1 MLNDMK
7 ILIVTMS
14 MNIGGAET
22 HILELCRELCASG
35 DDVTLA
41 SFGGVYAEEA
51 AASGVKCVTLPLHT
65 KRPGAVLRS
74 YCGLKRLILDGHF
87 DLVHAHARIPAFIC
101 GLLWNT
107 LDVGDGRKFR
117 FVTTAHLNFDVN
129 PLWRRISRW
138 GERVMAVSDDIADYL
153 VDEYGIPR
161 DRIHT
166 TVNGIDTE
174 KFSPA
179 VSPAPVLAK
188 HGLDPARR
196 RVVTMSRLDPDRA
209 DPAFRLLEIAP
220 RLAEAFPDTDILIV
234 GGGSEQAK
242 IEAQAAEINEKAGR
256 ALVTVTGPVSNTGEY
271 CAAADVFVGVSRSA
285 LEAMAA
291 AKPVILAGGQGALG
305 IFDETKTA
313 DAVAT
318 NFCCRGFP
326 LASADTLFDGIS
338 ALLTASPD
346 TRRAMGD
353 RNRAVVI
360 ERYGARRMAEDYRR
374 MYEKTL
380 ASPSP
385 FHLRRTPADVLV
397 SGYYG
402 FGNLG
407 DESLLDV
414 ISASLA
420 EAKPGVKIA
429 ALTKNGRRDARRTG
443 LSCVSRFRLPSV
455 FREIRR
461 AGVLLS
467 GGGSLLQ
474 DATSRRSLK
483 YYAGLL
489 AWAEKH
495 GTKAAVYANGIG
507 PIRDPKNRALAG
519 RVVSR
524 ADRVSVRDP
533 DSKTELVSLGVPEE
547 KIRLTADP
555 AFLIPKCPPERLAAL
570 LRDLRL
576 GEGQYFAVSLR
587 PLGKLTKGAK
597 NAQLTDRDRAFL
609 GETAAALSQIARE
622 TGLTPLI
629 LPMQKSQD
637 SLICR
642 EAADLLREA
651 GTESAAHL
659 PASAGD
665 LIGLLGGARFTVAMR
680 LHAVIFAS
688 SAATPVIALSYD
700 PKVASMMRALGQP
713 TSVELAEVLKTPG
726 ALTNAIVSGV
736 RDVLAREEEI
746 RPSLAGR
753 AQEMRDRCAEDV
765 EGLCRMI

>member
-1 MLNDMK
+1 MK

-41 SFGGVYAEEA
+41 SFGGVYADEA

-74 YCGLKRLILDGHF
+74 YSGLRRLILDGQF

-179 VSPAPVLAK
+179 VSPAPVLEK

-220 RLAEAFPDTDILIV
+220 RLAEAHPDVDILIV
-234 GGGSEQAK
+234 GGGSEEEK
-242 IEAQAAEINEKAGR
+242 IEARAAEINEEAGR

-271 CAAADVFVGVSRSA
+271 CAAADIFVGVSRSA

-305 IFDETKTA
+305 VFDETKVK
-313 DAVAT
+313 DAVST
-318 NFCCRGFP
+318 NFCCRTFP
-326 LASADTLFDGIS
+326 LASADALYDEIS
-338 ALLTASPD
+338 ALLDASPD
-346 TRRAMGD
+346 TLRAMGD
-353 RNRAVVI
+353 YNRATVI
-360 ERYGARRMAEDYRR
+360 ERYGARRMADDYRR

-380 ASPSP
+380 ASPIP
-385 FHLRRTPADVLV
+385 FHLRRTPADVIV

-443 LSCVSRFRLPSV
+443 LSCVSRFRLPAV
-455 FREIRR
+455 MREIRR
-461 AGVLLS
+461 AKVLLS

-519 RVVSR
+519 RVVSH

-533 DSKTELVSLGVPEE
+533 DSGTELVSLGVPEG

-555 AFLIPKCPPERLAAL
+555 AFLIRGCPADRLDAL
-570 LRDLRL
+570 LRALDLEQSR
-576 GEGQYFAVSLR
+576 YFAVSLR
-587 PLGKLTKGAK
+587 PLGKLTKTAK
-597 NAQLTDRDRAFL
+597 NAQLTDRDRLFL
-609 GETAAALSQIARE
+609 SETVAALVEIAHE
-622 TGLTPLI
+622 TGLSPLI

-637 SLICR
+637 SLICA
-642 EAADLLREA
+642 EAVRLLDAA
-651 GTESAAHL
+651 GVKSASYL
-659 PASAGD
+659 PVSAPD
-665 LIGLLGGARFTVAMR
+665 LIGLLGGARFAVAMR

-713 TSVELAEVLKTPG
+713 TSVELAEALETAG
-726 ALTNAIVSGV
+726 ALTDAIVMGAH
-736 RDVLAREEEI
+736 DVLAREDDV
-746 RPSLAGR
+746 RASLADR
-753 AQEMRDRCAEDV
+753 AREMRERCAEDV

>member
-1 MLNDMK
+1 MK

-22 HILELCRELCASG
+22 HILELCRELCAAG

-41 SFGGVYAEEA
+41 SFGGVYADEA

-74 YCGLKRLILDGHF
+74 YAGLKKLIREGAF

-153 VDEYGIPR
+153 VAEYGIPR

-174 KFSPA
+174 KFSPS
-179 VSPAPVLAK
+179 VSPAPVLAAHK
-188 HGLDPARR
+188 LDPARR

-220 RLAEAFPDTDILIV
+220 RLAASYPDVDILIV
-234 GGGSEQAK
+234 GGGSEQAR
-242 IEAQAAEINEKAGR
+242 IEAQAAEINKKAGR
-256 ALVTVTGPVSNTGEY
+256 PLVTVTGPVSNTGEY

-291 AKPVILAGGQGALG
+291 AKPVILAGGQGSLG
-305 IFDETKTA
+305 VFDESKEG
-313 DAVAT
+313 DAVGT

-326 LASADTLFDGIS
+326 LASGDDLLSGIS
-338 ALLTASPD
+338 ALLDADPED
-346 TRRAMGD
+346 LAEMG
-353 RNRAVVI
+353 RFNRDYVI
-360 ERYGARRMAEDYRR
+360 RHYGARRMADDYRR

-380 ASPSP
+380 ASPAP
-385 FHLRRTPADVLV
+385 FHLRKTPADVIV

-420 EAKPGVKIA
+420 RAKPGVKIA
-429 ALTKNGRRDARRTG
+429 ALTKNGRRDAKRTG
-443 LSCVSRFRLPSV
+443 LSCVSRFNLAAV
-455 FREIRR
+455 GHEIRR
-461 AGVLLS
+461 SKLLLS

-489 AWAEKH
+489 AWAENH

-507 PIRDPKNRALAG
+507 PIRDPKNRVLAG

-524 ADRVSVRDP
+524 ADRISVRDP
-533 DSKTELVSLGVPEE
+533 DSKRELVSLGVPEE

-555 AFLIPKCPPERLAAL
+555 AFLLDGCAPERLDAL
-570 LRDLRL
+570 LGEL
-576 GEGQYFAVSLR
+576 GLARGGYFAVSLR
-587 PLGKLTKGAK
+587 PLSRQKKPK
-597 NAQLTDRDRAFL
+597 SAQLTDRDRRFVNEAAH
-609 GETAAALSQIARE
+609 AAAILARE
-622 TGLTPLI
+622 TSLVPLI

-637 SLICR
+637 TAVCE
-642 EAADLLREA
+642 EAAALLRAA
-651 GTESAAHL
+651 GVESALYL
-659 PASAGD
+659 PTSAAD
-665 LIGLLGGARFTVAMR
+665 LIGLLGGARFALAMR

-688 SAATPVIALSYD
+688 SAATPVIGLSYD

-713 TSVELAEVLKTPG
+713 ASIELAEALEADG
-726 ALTNAIVSGV
+726 ALGEAILSNV
-736 RDVLAREEEI
+736 RAVLAEEESI
-746 RPSLAGR
+746 RVALAGHAKEMR
-753 AQEMRDRCAEDV
+753 ALAEEDAQEV
-765 EGLCRMI
+765 CRMI

>member
-1 MLNDMK
+1 MK

-22 HILELCRELCASG
+22 HILELCRCLRASG

-51 AASGVKCVTLPLHT
+51 SACGVKCVTLPLHT

-74 YCGLKRLILDGHF
+74 YSGLGRLIREGHF

-101 GLLWNT
+101 GLLWDT
-107 LDVGDGRKFR
+107 LDVGEGRKFR

-153 VDEYGIPR
+153 VSEYGIPR

-166 TVNGIDTE
+166 TINGIDTE

-179 VSPAPVLAK
+179 VSPAPVLAA

-209 DPAFRLLEIAP
+209 DSAFRLLDIAP
-220 RLAEAFPDTDILIV
+220 RLAEDFPDVDILIV
-234 GGGSEQAK
+234 GGGSEQEK
-242 IEAQAAEINEKAGR
+242 IEAQAAEINRRAGR

-305 IFDETKTA
+305 VFDETKIP

-326 LASADTLFDGIS
+326 LATSDALYDGI
-338 ALLTASPD
+338 ADLLRASPD
-346 TRRAMGD
+346 ALRAMGD
-353 RNRAVVI
+353 YNRAYVI
-360 ERYGARRMAEDYRR
+360 RHYGAERMADDYRR

-380 ASPSP
+380 ASPVP
-385 FHLRRTPADVLV
+385 FHLRRTPADVIV

-414 ISASLA
+414 ISSSLA
-420 EAKPGVKIA
+420 AARPGTKIA

-443 LSCVSRFRLPSV
+443 LSCVSRFRLPAV

-461 AGVLLS
+461 AKVLLS

-483 YYAGLL
+483 YYAGLI
-489 AWAEKH
+489 AWAEKR
-495 GTKAAVYANGIG
+495 GTRAAVYANGIG

-519 RVVSR
+519 QVVSR

-547 KIRLTADP
+547 KIALTADP
-555 AFLIPKCPPERLAAL
+555 AFLLTSCAPDRLAAL
-570 LRDLRL
+570 LRDLGL
-576 GEGQYFAVSLR
+576 AEGRYFAVSLR
-587 PLGKLTKGAK
+587 PLGKRAK
-597 NAQLTDRDRAFL
+597 TAKSTQLTENDRLLL
-609 GETAAALSQIARE
+609 GETADALAIIAAE
-622 TGLTPLI
+622 TGLRPLI

-637 SLICR
+637 SLI
-642 EAADLLREA
+642 AAETAERLRQS
-651 GTESAAHL
+651 GVESATYL
-659 PASAGD
+659 PTSAAD
-665 LIGLLGGARFTVAMR
+665 LIGLLGGARFAVAMR

-713 TSVELAEVLKTPG
+713 TSVELSDILAKPG
-726 ALTNAIVSGV
+726 ALTEAITAGV
-736 RDVLAREEEI
+736 RDVLGREEEI
-746 RPSLAGR
+746 RSSLA
-753 AQEMRDRCAEDV
+753 ASAEEMRARAAEDV
-765 EGLCRMI
+765 EGLCAMIGE